1 MTDVVT
7 DPAVA
12 TALGGLSVDPPA
24 GLADR
29 IFVRWCKVDGY
40 FGGVF
45 VGVVF
50 VLLVGLGAGFAVA
63 LGVVALG
70 VVFGVGRVVLAVAFA
85 V

>member
-1 MTDVVT
+1 LR
-7 DPAVA
+7 VA
-12 TALGGLSVDPPA
+12 SC
-24 GLADR
+24 
-29 IFVRWCKVDGY
+29 F